1 MGPGRRLAPVG
12 RPGAGALVIIAVLCS
27 ALVAYGK
34 GPPPRSP
41 SPPALPAIE
50 GTNQGDHLVG
60 TARAEQITGYLGDDR
75 IEGGGGDD
83 FVDAR
88 EGNDRIQTPAGPGA
102 AVLHGGR
109 GDDWILARGAGADA
123 LHGMGG
129 RDWLRSGSG
138 ADSLFGGPGD
148 DLLVDRIGDNHL
160 RGQGGRD
167 RLESG
172 AGDDVLAGEFGADR
186 LDAGAGDD
194 LLDGGPGYDTV
205 SGGPGNDRL
214 VDGSQGANLLEG
226 GAGDDVI
233 ESAPQGMDRV
243 RCGEGRDS
251 VAADLLDIV
260 SPECELVE
268 RAPRQG
274 RPGAPAPDAVTLTEV
289 RSLDGA
295 LIGTTGYPLGS
306 PDAQGPLRLLWVNDG
321 YTYLAARYGADD
333 ACFVAVEPSG
343 GSRVG
348 CGFGPRGTLI
358 VRRIEGERFRWF
370 ALVPR
375 WARSLSVGRRIVPI
389 TDGVA
394 VFVGG
399 RHLGPVVVRGD
410 GREASPRVP

>member
-1 MGPGRRLAPVG
+1 MGTP
-12 RPGAGALVIIAVLCS
+12 
-27 ALVAYGK
+27 
-34 GPPPRSP
+34 
-41 SPPALPAIE
+41 
-50 GTNQGDHLVG
+50 
-60 TARAEQITGYLGDDR
+60 RAEGITGYLGDDR

-83 FVDAR
+83 FIDGR

-109 GDDWILARGAGADA
+109 GNDWILARGAGGDS

-129 RDWLRSGSG
+129 RDWLRSGPG

-148 DLLVDRIGDNHL
+148 DWLVDRIGDNRL

-172 AGDDVLAGEFGADR
+172 AGNDVLMGEFGADR
-186 LDAGAGDD
+186 LTAGAGDD
-194 LLDGGPGYDTV
+194 VLDGGPGYDTL

-214 VDGSQGANLLEG
+214 VDGSQGANVIEG

-233 ESAPQGMDRV
+233 RSAPRGMDRV
-243 RCGEGRDS
+243 RCGEGKDS
-251 VAADLLDIV
+251 VAADPLDIV
-260 SPECELVE
+260 SADCEIVA
-268 RAPRQG
+268 RVPRPG
-274 RPGAPAPDAVTLTEV
+274 RPGAPAPDPVTLTEV

-295 LIGTTGYPLGS
+295 VIGATGYALGS
-306 PDAQGPLRLLWVNDG
+306 PDAHGPLRLLWVNHG
-321 YTYLAARYGADD
+321 YTYLAARYRADD

-343 GSRVG
+343 GSRVE
-348 CGFGPRGTLI
+348 CGFGPHGTLI
-358 VRRIEGERFRWF
+358 VRRMNDERFRWF

-375 WARSLSVGRRIVPI
+375 WARSLSVGRRAVTV

-399 RHLGPVVVRGD
+399 RHLGPVVVRGG
-410 GREASPRVP
+410 GREVSLRVP